1 MILLRFRAI
10 GPSDPGTKTVDDRM
24 VKLEGKVVLVTGAS
38 RSIGAAS
45 ARAFAKAGALVGIMM
60 ARSRTVWPGRR

>member
-1 MILLRFRAI
+1 
-10 GPSDPGTKTVDDRM
+10 M